1 MLLVALSTF
10 HPPPSSSFASILP
23 RLQIRPTQLASLLV
37 QIFILLVIHS
47 SHQLELWPSNAQD
60 HPIRTS
66 PSSETGSTPMSSLRS
81 GLAGWGA
88 ALLFRDERTIIRRS
102 GWLGGHSWPTATGA
116 LSSSWDSFSDFT
128 NSLSLLLA
136 SSKSRAMV
144 PLNEWPRRSWCS
156 HDIYHNLRAF
166 SNGSGRNYKRQSW
179 LNPRPQE
186 SWSPFSCDL
195 DLFLPPLALSWSLG
209 CSPPHTRHSTQFPPE
224 QPQAYSTL
232 HSSTIF

>member
-1 MLLVALSTF
+1 
-10 HPPPSSSFASILP
+10 
-23 RLQIRPTQLASLLV
+23 
-37 QIFILLVIHS
+37 
-47 SHQLELWPSNAQD
+47 
-60 HPIRTS
+60 
-66 PSSETGSTPMSSLRS
+66 MSSLRS

-232 HSSTIF
+232 HSSTIFLFSFFILVFVSWKLTPLSCPWAVYTSFPDAQRGFDIGLDTESVLQLASPTSST